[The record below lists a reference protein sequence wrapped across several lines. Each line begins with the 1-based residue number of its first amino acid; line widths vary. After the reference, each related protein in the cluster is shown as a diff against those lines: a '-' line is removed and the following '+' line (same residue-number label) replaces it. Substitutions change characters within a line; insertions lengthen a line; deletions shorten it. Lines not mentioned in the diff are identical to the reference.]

1 MPDPRL
7 PVPTTRRDFLSGVM
21 PERSESGASWIRV
34 HRRAMACRFDIILDS
49 ADASGLPAAREA
61 LDEVDRLEALLSVFK
76 PDSAVSEVNRTAGG
90 APVAVDTD
98 LFDLLQACSMLTRE
112 TAGAFDIT
120 STPLSRCWGFLQRE
134 GRLPS
139 EAAID
144 AARARVGGHLV
155 ALDAAARTVRFGC
168 DGLEINLGAIGKGF
182 ALDRV
187 GAILRRRHVRH
198 ALLSA
203 GRSSLLAVGGRNRG
217 WLIDITSPR
226 VEAGQRLAQVRLRD
240 AAIGTSGAGE
250 QFVVVDGRRYG
261 HVIDPRTG
269 WPAAGVLS
277 VSVVAWDAATADAL
291 STAFLVGGPA
301 LADEYC
307 SEHRDVLA
315 LMTLEG
321 ETEPVVFGRHPGA
334 SIVRALTAVAR

>member
-7 PVPTTRRDFLSGVM
+7 PVPTTRRDFLSGVL
-21 PERSESGASWIRV
+21 PERSESGESWIRV
-34 HRRAMACRFDIILDS
+34 HRRAMACRFDVILDS
-49 ADASGLPAAREA
+49 TDASGLPAAREA
-61 LDEVDRLEALLSVFK
+61 LDEVDRLESLLSVCR
-76 PDSAVSEVNRTAGG
+76 PDSVVSEVNRTAGA
-90 APVAVDTD
+90 APVALDAD
-98 LFDLLQACSMLTRE
+98 LFDLLQSCSTLTRE

-139 EAAID
+139 EEAID
-144 AARARVGGHLV
+144 AARNRVGGHLV
-155 ALDAAARTVRFGC
+155 ELDAAARTVRFGC

-203 GRSSLLAVGGRNRG
+203 GRSSLLAVGGRHRG

-226 VEAGQRLAQVRLRD
+226 VEPGQRLAQIRLRD

-277 VSVVAWDAATADAL
+277 ASVVAWDAATADAL
-291 STAFLVGGPA
+291 STAFLVGGTA

-307 SEHRDVLA
+307 GEHRDVLA

-321 ETEPVVFGRHPGA
+321 EAEPVVFGHHPGA
-334 SIVRALTAVAR
+334 SIVRGRTAVAR